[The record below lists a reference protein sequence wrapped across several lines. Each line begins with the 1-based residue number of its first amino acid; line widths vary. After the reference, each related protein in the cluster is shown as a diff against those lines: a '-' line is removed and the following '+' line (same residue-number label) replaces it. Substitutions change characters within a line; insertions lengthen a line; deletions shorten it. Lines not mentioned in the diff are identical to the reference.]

1 MKRILRVTAMLLFL
15 AILALPLPVS
25 ARETPAA
32 AARNGVVRILALYN
46 DYGDGATGSGLAVGV
61 QGQPSDIFVTNRH
74 VIEDAKYV
82 YILLDNDWYDS
93 IASLGGSDDGVHAVR
108 CEVLYSPASP
118 DYAIL
123 RASRVVTERVALP
136 LMPAKQASPGEEVF
150 ALGYPGVSDNVTS
163 SLSADIESI
172 TITKGTISRFVTFEQ
187 ENAKAIQIDA
197 DINHGNSGGPLI
209 TEEGYVIGLNTWGV
223 GDQDGTVNLALEIDY
238 VIDRLN
244 SLTDSGELPG
254 FSFTVIEDPD
264 TVEPPAAPE
273 APASSETA
281 PISTEKPVKEEKA
294 GFDPMILVWVGL
306 GLAAVAV
313 IALLIVRARR
323 QKAPAHTVAETVPDA
338 AGPEKT
344 VPQAPAPT
352 VPQASPAAQPPQK
365 PPAPSAAPAFCL
377 VGIEGQFAGRKIPV
391 AKELRIGRSPGNDIV
406 YPADVPGISSTHCV
420 LYPREDG
427 VVLMDLGSTYGTL
440 LPGGTKLV
448 PQQKYLV
455 RPGDTFCLGNQQ
467 QMFRLKPMD
476 NSDGAAAPAYNGP
489 VYTLVGQAGQFAG
502 KRFPISRQLS
512 LGRKPGNDILY
523 PQGTVGISSSHCALI
538 PRKEGVVL
546 MDLGSTYGTYQ
557 ANGTKLVPNQKY
569 LLQRG
574 DGFCLGSPEQR
585 FRIE

>member
-1 MKRILRVTAMLLFL
+1 MKRVLRVTALFLIL
-15 AILALPLPVS
+15 AILALPLPAY

-32 AARNGVVRILALYN
+32 AARNGVVRILSLYYRS
-46 DYGDGATGSGLAVGV
+46 DEYATGSGLAVGI

-74 VIEDAKYV
+74 VIEDAHEV
-82 YILLDNDWYDS
+82 YILLDNQWTS
-93 IASLGGSDDGVHAVR
+93 SVSAFGGTDDNVHAVK
-108 CEVLYSPASP
+108 CEVLYSPTSP

-136 LMPAKQASPGEEVF
+136 LMPAREASPGEEVF
-150 ALGYPGVSDNVTS
+150 ALGYPGVSDSVTS
-163 SLSADIESI
+163 SVSADIDSI
-172 TITKGTISRFVTFEQ
+172 TITKGTISRFVTFEM
-187 ENAKAIQIDA
+187 ENANAIQIDA

-244 SLTDSGELPG
+244 TLSESGELPG

-264 TVEPPAAPE
+264 TAAPPAAPE
-273 APASSETA
+273 SPTPSETVPK
-281 PISTEKPVKEEKA
+281 PIDKPVQDEKA
-294 GFDPMILVWVGL
+294 GFDPMILVWIGL
-306 GLAAVAV
+306 GLAAVV
-313 IALLIVRARR
+313 VVALLVLRARR
-323 QKAPAHTVAETVPDA
+323 QKAPAHVPAA

-352 VPQASPAAQPPQK
+352 LPQSPPAAQPPQS
-365 PPAPSAAPAFCL
+365 PPTATAPAFCL
-377 VGIEGQFAGRKIPV
+377 VGIEGQFAGKKIPV
-391 AKELRIGRSPGNDIV
+391 TKELRLGRNPGNDIV
-406 YPADVPGISSTHCV
+406 YSPDVPGISSMHCV
-420 LYPREDG
+420 IYPREDG

-467 QMFRLKPMD
+467 QSFRLQSMEQP
-476 NSDGAAAPAYNGP
+476 APSPSFNTP
-489 VYTLVGQAGQFAG
+489 VYTLIGQAGQFAG
-502 KRFPISRQLS
+502 KRIPIGKQLS
-512 LGRKPGNDILY
+512 MGRRPGNDILY
-523 PQGTVGISSSHCALI
+523 PQGSVGISGSHCVLMT
-538 PRKEGVVL
+538 KNEGVVL

-557 ANGTKLVPNQKY
+557 SNGTKLVPNQTY
-569 LLQRG
+569 LLKRG
-574 DGFCLGSPEQR
+574 EGFYLGSPEQC